1 MADRKPDSYLGSAT
15 GAVAEAEV
23 TAVVFEDSLY
33 QGKAQARANG
43 FGGEKGIGY
52 VFKDRCADTTT
63 GIENRQGHAVLL
75 RRDFQGQGTALRHG
89 INGIGKDVYQNLLN
103 QFWIHLNIRRIRM
116 KIIGGGYVVL
126 QQILLIET
134 YRISG

>member
-75 RRDFQGQGTALRHG
+75 RRDFQGQGWLLAHLPAQLAVQKAVRVPRQRAAFLRAKALRCACLH
-89 INGIGKDVYQNLLN
+89 
-103 QFWIHLNIRRIRM
+103 H
-116 KIIGGGYVVL
+116 
-126 QQILLIET
+126 
-134 YRISG
+134 